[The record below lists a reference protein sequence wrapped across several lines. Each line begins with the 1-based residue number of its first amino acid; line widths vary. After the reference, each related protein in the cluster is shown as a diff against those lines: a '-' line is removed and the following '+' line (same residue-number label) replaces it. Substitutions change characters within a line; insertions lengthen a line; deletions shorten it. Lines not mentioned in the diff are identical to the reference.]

1 MLNQSEDGV
10 ICRPPASMTNRP
22 ASHVFIL
29 PGLGVNALKKFIVS
43 AQVFWESELDGGQR
57 FHCLAG
63 GLVVLV
69 LVTLVH
75 HVIQCKYFSYSSG
88 RI

>member
-1 MLNQSEDGV
+1 M

-43 AQVFWESELDGGQR
+43 ALLGIGVKWGATLSLSGGW
-57 FHCLAG
+57 F
-63 GLVVLV
+63 
-69 LVTLVH
+69 
-75 HVIQCKYFSYSSG
+75 G
-88 RI
+88 RVGVGDVGPPCHPMQIFQLQ